1 MLRKKNT
8 AFRDGMDSLIGP
20 NSTFTGNIEAD
31 GSVRVDG
38 ELIGDIVVTGDVYIG
53 EQAVVK
59 GNIEAANV
67 NLAGTLEGNMTVKGI
82 LKILTTAKLYGDIMV
97 KSFVV
102 DEGALFQGKCSMI
115 ENTEKTEAEE
125 VPEKKK
131 SSKRNYKKSSVLED
145 VYENN

>member
-1 MLRKKNT
+1 MLGKRNV
-8 AFRDGMDSLIGP
+8 AFRDGMDSLIGT

-38 ELIGDIVVTGDVYIG
+38 KLVGDVVVSGDVYIG
-53 EQAVVK
+53 EQATVK

-67 NLAGTLEGNMTVKGI
+67 ILAGTIEGNMTVKGI
-82 LKILTTAKLYGDIMV
+82 LKILTTAKLYGDITV

-102 DEGALFQGKCSMI
+102 DEGALFQGKCSMMEI
-115 ENTEKTEAEE
+115 PSVEE
-125 VPEKKK
+125 PSEKK

>member
-1 MLRKKNT
+1 MLKKKA
-8 AFRDGMDSLIGP
+8 AFRDGMDSLIGS

-38 ELIGDIVVTGDVYIG
+38 KLVGDIIVTGDVYIG

-67 NLAGTLEGNMTVKGI
+67 NLAGTIEGNMTVKGL
-82 LKILTTAKLYGDIMV
+82 LKVLATAKLYGDIVV

-102 DEGALFQGKCSMI
+102 DEGALFQGKCSMM
-115 ENTEKTEAEE
+115 ENTSDADEE
-125 VPEKKK
+125 VHEKKK
-131 SSKRNYKKSSVLED
+131 NSKRNYKKSSVLED
-145 VYENN
+145 VMEDSL